1 MEEKIIDLE
10 KQILKTDKMIQK
22 AKRVRSLIINC
33 YKNLDDK
40 YTYSTSKF
48 LRGNIFGDF
57 MRNSRVKSI
66 NNNIGKVQDAL
77 LKFEAD
83 LLIFDKDLA
92 SVLKLPAKMQG
103 YGRVEGKLADISLR
117 TDMRFRQFD
126 VAKSLKNLDV
136 VIKRLLASRKR
147 MAYDLKNQKELLGY
161 K

>member
-10 KQILKTDKMIQK
+10 KQILKTDKIIQEARK
-22 AKRVRSLIINC
+22 VRSLIINC

-48 LRGNIFGDF
+48 LRGNIFGDI
-57 MRNSRVKSI
+57 MRKSRVKSI

-83 LLIFDKDLA
+83 LLVFDKDLA
-92 SVLKLPAKMQG
+92 NDLKLPSKMQG
-103 YGRVEGKLADISLR
+103 YGRVDGKFSDISLR

-126 VAKSLKNLDV
+126 VAKSLRNLDV

-147 MAYDLKNQKELLGY
+147 MAYDLKNQKELLAY